1 MNQHCN
7 IALLY
12 CGDNPGN
19 NIEHLLLLLLL
30 LHVMFNTVVC
40 RMWPMQS
47 GKVVC
52 YKEVQQI
59 NEVVFPVFVEVILL
73 CSANMH

>member
-1 MNQHCN
+1 
-7 IALLY
+7 
-12 CGDNPGN
+12 
-19 NIEHLLLLLLL
+19 
-30 LHVMFNTVVC
+30 
-40 RMWPMQS
+40 MQS

-59 NEVVFPVFVEVILL
+59 NEVAFPVFVEVILL